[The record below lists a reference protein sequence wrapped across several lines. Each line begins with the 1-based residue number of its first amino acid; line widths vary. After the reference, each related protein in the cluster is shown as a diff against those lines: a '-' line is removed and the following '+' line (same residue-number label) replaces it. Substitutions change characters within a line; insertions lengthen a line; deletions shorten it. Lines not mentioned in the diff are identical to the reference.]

1 MLSGLAEALDAYRKA
16 LEPGTLDEQDALA
29 LDPLKLAQMP
39 EQVTV
44 LYNIAR
50 SWEALDEKSKARD
63 LYKKLLEGQPM
74 YLDAYLR
81 LFRLDEEEEWLK
93 KALEQEPNSAPARL
107 MLGSLALN
115 KREWSSAQRE
125 FDTCLKNE
133 KGNMYALVSLG
144 NVYLHSWKDDKALNR
159 ACDFYMRALRKQ
171 PNNMYATHG
180 VACVLAE
187 KGRFAEAKE
196 VLDMINESKVEST
209 DALVNLGHVHL
220 QLSNPKAASKCYQK
234 ALKQIITSGP
244 TATADHN
251 SVSLHLSR
259 CLLVSADFEGAIEVL
274 QGVEQQN
281 ELTKF
286 NLAVVMVC
294 IL

>member
-1 MLSGLAEALDAYRKA
+1 MAEALDAYRKA

-107 MLGSLALN
+107 SH
-115 KREWSSAQRE
+115 
-125 FDTCLKNE
+125 DTC
-133 KGNMYALVSLG
+133 
-144 NVYLHSWKDDKALNR
+144 
-159 ACDFYMRALRKQ
+159 
-171 PNNMYATHG
+171 
-180 VACVLAE
+180 
-187 KGRFAEAKE
+187 
-196 VLDMINESKVEST
+196 
-209 DALVNLGHVHL
+209 
-220 QLSNPKAASKCYQK
+220 
-234 ALKQIITSGP
+234 
-244 TATADHN
+244 
-251 SVSLHLSR
+251 
-259 CLLVSADFEGAIEVL
+259 
-274 QGVEQQN
+274 
-281 ELTKF
+281 
-286 NLAVVMVC
+286 
-294 IL
+294 